1 MTTKNAIEGDWVRVS
16 YEGELHWGVGMTLH
30 LKQERGELQL
40 PLGYEEITKIDKPVK
55 VNDVITHE
63 QIRVLP
69 SGSIVVGMDNGKPY
83 EVIGSTLF
91 YGIEPLRPSV
101 VKSQNFRVLDI
112 KEIS

>member
-1 MTTKNAIEGDWVRVS
+1 MTTNALEGAWVRVS
-16 YEGELHWGVGMTLH
+16 YKGELHWGPGMTLH

-40 PLGYEEITKIDKPVK
+40 PLRYEEIIKIEKPIK

-63 QIRVLP
+63 QIGALP
-69 SGSIVVGMDNGKPY
+69 SGSIVVGMDDGKPY

-101 VKSQNFRVLDI
+101 VKSQNFRVLVKKDAI
-112 KEIS
+112 